1 MKLEE
6 MFKNDITSKRKN
18 LIIIL
23 ILIGI
28 IIISFSFMAIRKNET
43 QSNKIARVYQ
53 NGVIVKEIKLDTLTE
68 PIEFDVIGDN
78 GKVNTI
84 RAEKGRVCMLHADCP
99 DKICVNQGWIDSGIV
114 PIVCLPNKVTI
125 EISGGTESDLDGD
138 V

>member
-28 IIISFSFMAIRKNET
+28 IIISLSFMAIRKHET

-53 NGVIVKEIKLDTLTE
+53 NGVIVKEIKLDNLTE

-84 RAEKGRVCMLHADCP
+84 RAEKGRVRMLHADCP
-99 DKICVNQGWIDSGIV
+99 DKICVNQGWIESGIV